1 MRVRFLACALAAT
14 LLAAAPLAQT
24 PSPAGSGT
32 VGFMHAI
39 HATNVVEK
47 TLAFYTEVF
56 GLSGQVRPFAN
67 EAVPILTDSPG
78 VTLKVSML
86 QLPGEGFN
94 FELTEFSNVTRTPAQ
109 PQIWDPGAPHM
120 KILVRDLEPVVAAVR
135 KLGAPML
142 TTSRAP
148 VALSTPIGNVKAIMF
163 RDPDGYIV
171 EAVQAQAPAN
181 APAVPA
187 SAPATGNVA
196 GAIMGLTVE
205 DMDTAMKFWHDLLG
219 FELSS
224 PVSCAG
230 FVPSYGTVGAYYQL
244 DNPNP
249 SSLPQYADQ
258 MRLLTAGSYAPA
270 VNAYLASHTP
280 PPPTLVTTM
289 VNSTGVKQSLWNAD
303 FNVIPTFFDN
313 SFQLSLIPGTLI
325 GRYDAR
331 VNVPVSS
338 PLAADGDPSSSFI
351 TKPFTDTIGKYL
363 PNELKYT
370 AQSAYSVSSNA
381 INTWDWTHDGLAMPD
396 TIPDLAAALSLN
408 PQLKV
413 LSLNGYHDIATPF
426 YQTEL
431 DLARL
436 GTQPNLTIKDYQG
449 GHMVYLDDTSRPQE
463 KADLVTFYNAA
474 AH

>member
-135 KLGAPML
+135 KLGAPIL

-148 VALSTPIGNVKAIMF
+148 VAVSTPIGNVKGIMF

-181 APAVPA
+181 APAVPG
-187 SAPATGNVA
+187 SAPAGPAATSNVV

-205 DMDTAMKFWHDLLG
+205 DMDTAMKFWHGLLG
-219 FELSS
+219 FEL
-224 PVSCAG
+224 AG
-230 FVPSYGTVGAYYQL
+230 DRTFSTDPAILDLMGVPKGASFRAVFGVV
-244 DNPNP
+244 P
-249 SSLPQYADQ
+249 
-258 MRLLTAGSYAPA
+258 GSKARIA
-270 VNAYLASHTP
+270 
-280 PPPTLVTTM
+280 M
-289 VNSTGVKQSLWNAD
+289 IEFKGV
-303 FNVIPTFFDN
+303 P
-313 SFQLSLIPGTLI
+313 
-325 GRYDAR
+325 R
-331 VNVPVSS
+331 
-338 PLAADGDPSSSFI
+338 
-351 TKPFTDTIGKYL
+351 KPFSLRVPDPGASGMAIRVAAIG
-363 PNELKYT
+363 
-370 AQSAYSVSSNA
+370 
-381 INTWDWTHDGLAMPD
+381 
-396 TIPDLAAALSLN
+396 DL
-408 PQLKV
+408 
-413 LSLNGYHDIATPF
+413 
-426 YQTEL
+426 
-431 DLARL
+431 LARMKASGVRVISRNGEL
-436 GTQPNLTIKDYQG
+436 VNWSPTVRNVFVKDPGGLNIELVGNL
-449 GHMVYLDDTSRPQE
+449 P
-463 KADLVTFYNAA
+463 AA
-474 AH
+474 Q

>member
-1 MRVRFLACALAAT
+1 MRVRFLAFTLAAT

-24 PSPAGSGT
+24 PSPTGSGT

-94 FELTEFSNVTRTPAQ
+94 FELTEFSNVMRTPAQ

-135 KLGAPML
+135 KLGAPIL

-148 VALSTPIGNVKAIMF
+148 VAVSTPIGNVKGIMF

-171 EAVQAQAPAN
+171 EAVQPQASAD

-187 SAPATGNVA
+187 SAPATGNVV

-219 FELSS
+219 FEL
-224 PVSCAG
+224 AG
-230 FVPSYGTVGAYYQL
+230 DRKFLTDPAILDLVGA
-244 DNPNP
+244 PKGASFRAVFGVVP
-249 SSLPQYADQ
+249 
-258 MRLLTAGSYAPA
+258 GSKARIA
-270 VNAYLASHTP
+270 
-280 PPPTLVTTM
+280 M
-289 VNSTGVKQSLWNAD
+289 IEFKGV
-303 FNVIPTFFDN
+303 P
-313 SFQLSLIPGTLI
+313 
-325 GRYDAR
+325 R
-331 VNVPVSS
+331 
-338 PLAADGDPSSSFI
+338 
-351 TKPFTDTIGKYL
+351 KPFSLRVPDPGASGMAIRVAAIGDL
-363 PNELKYT
+363 
-370 AQSAYSVSSNA
+370 
-381 INTWDWTHDGLAMPD
+381 LARMK
-396 TIPDLAAALSLN
+396 AN
-408 PQLKV
+408 GVRV
-413 LSLNGYHDIATPF
+413 LSRNGELVNWSPTIRNVFVKDPGGLNI
-426 YQTEL
+426 EL
-431 DLARL
+431 V
-436 GTQPNLTIKDYQG
+436 GNL
-449 GHMVYLDDTSRPQE
+449 P
-463 KADLVTFYNAA
+463 AA
-474 AH
+474 Q